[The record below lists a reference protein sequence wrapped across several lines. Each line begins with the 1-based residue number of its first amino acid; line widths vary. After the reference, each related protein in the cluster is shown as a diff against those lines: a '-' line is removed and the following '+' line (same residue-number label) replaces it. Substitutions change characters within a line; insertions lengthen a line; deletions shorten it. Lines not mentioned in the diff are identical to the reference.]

1 MPTDVAATAEPWLS
15 MCVYSGTKAP
25 VPVFFKRSAA
35 IFRLLAE
42 RRVTLLVDE
51 VDAIFAKR
59 GRDDGNEDLRAL
71 LNAGYRRGA
80 TIPRCVGPR
89 HEVRQFAV
97 FCPVALAGLGELPD
111 TLMSRSVIIRMRRRA
126 PGEHVEPFRPREHEP
141 IGHDM
146 RDSLAAWAGEVADR
160 VGAARPEMP
169 PGIVDRPAELW
180 EPLIAVADAAG
191 GDWPAL
197 ARKACVAL
205 AALAQDRRQ
214 SLGVRLLADLRAVFG
229 EAIALSTRD
238 ILARLKDP
246 EASGIGDDA
255 PWADLNGVGLNER
268 RLAQMLRPYGVQSRK
283 VKTAGEARQGYR
295 REDFADAW
303 SRYLPAALPPV
314 AEAELPEPAEP
325 ASNGAALRVPD
336 QVPPAAPIRNPSGTS
351 RAPEPRMNAG
361 EVPEVPQVLDFRRGE
376 GACPQCGGEGCR
388 WCADGG
394 ERRRRL

>member
-1 MPTDVAATAEPWLS
+1 
-15 MCVYSGTKAP
+15 
-25 VPVFFKRSAA
+25 
-35 IFRLLAE
+35 
-42 RRVTLLVDE
+42 
-51 VDAIFAKR
+51 
-59 GRDDGNEDLRAL
+59 
-71 LNAGYRRGA
+71 
-80 TIPRCVGPR
+80 
-89 HEVRQFAV
+89 
-97 FCPVALAGLGELPD
+97 
-111 TLMSRSVIIRMRRRA
+111 MRRRA

-141 IGHDM
+141 IGQDM
-146 RDSLAAWAGEVADR
+146 RDCLAAWAGEVADR
-160 VGAARPEMP
+160 VGASRPEMP

-197 ARKACVAL
+197 ARKACIAL
-205 AALAQDRRQ
+205 AALALDRRQ
-214 SLGVRLLADLRAVFG
+214 SLGIRLLADLRAVFG

-303 SRYLPAALPPV
+303 SRYLPPALSHA
-314 AEAELPEPAEP
+314 AEAEPAEP
-325 ASNGAALRVPD
+325 PEPAINGAASGVPHE
-336 QVPPAAPIRNPSGTS
+336 VPLASPFRIPSRTS

-361 EVPEVPQVLDFRRGE
+361 QVPEVPQVPHLRKGE
-376 GACPQCGGEGCR
+376 GACPQCDGEGCR